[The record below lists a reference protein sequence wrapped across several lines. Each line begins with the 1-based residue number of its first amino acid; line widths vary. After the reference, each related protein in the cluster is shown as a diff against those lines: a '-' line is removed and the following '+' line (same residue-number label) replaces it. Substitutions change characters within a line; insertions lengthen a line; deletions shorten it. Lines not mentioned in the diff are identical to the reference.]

1 MRSRYSAFVLG
12 LSDHLLATWHSSTR
26 PTALEADPT
35 IKWLGLQ
42 VKQHHCTDAT
52 HAMVH
57 FVARSRWQGKG
68 QRLEERSSFVLENGC
83 WWYVD
88 GEHQAQ
94 A

>member
-26 PTALEADPT
+26 PTALVSDPS

-42 VKQHHCTDAT
+42 VKQHHRTDAT
-52 HAMVH
+52 HAVVH
-57 FVARSRWQGKG
+57 FVARSRWHGKG
-68 QRLEERSSFVLENGC
+68 QRLEEHSHFVLENGC

-88 GEHQAQ
+88 GEH
-94 A
+94 